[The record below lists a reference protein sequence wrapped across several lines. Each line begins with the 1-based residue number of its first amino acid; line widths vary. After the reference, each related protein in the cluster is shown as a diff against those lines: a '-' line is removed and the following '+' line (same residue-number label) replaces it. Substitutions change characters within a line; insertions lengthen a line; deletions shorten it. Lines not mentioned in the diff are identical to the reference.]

1 MKIVICGAGQ
11 VGHSLAK
18 YLSQTDNDVT
28 VIDSSQET
36 IETLNE
42 EFDVQTIIGHPCQPD
57 IMRRA
62 GTNEADLLIAVTSS
76 DEINMVACQVA
87 HTIFSVPTK
96 IARIRDQSY
105 LDPEWSS
112 LFAAKN
118 IGIDHII
125 SPEIEIAK
133 AIERNI
139 NISGSFEV
147 ECLAQGQ
154 ILLIGARALPDSS
167 ILHTPLKLL
176 SPLLSN
182 TEFNIILIIRHDQII
197 FPQEHDVI
205 IAGDEVY
212 FICKKDDAP
221 KTMQMFGYYSEP
233 FKRVV
238 IIGGGNIGRNLSKF
252 LEPHFPNLK
261 TKIIENSKKQA
272 QLLSEKFSNS
282 VVIYGNAL
290 DSDILQ
296 EANVGG
302 SEIVVSVT
310 NDDKVN
316 ILSSLLAKKLGAKRT
331 LSLINSTNYNSLMSS
346 LGVDGIINPR
356 SITIS
361 SILHYLRRGSIK
373 SIHSLKDG
381 VAEVIE
387 GEVTNAS
394 PIAGCFV
401 KKINLRNV
409 MQILA
414 VVRNGD
420 IIFAT
425 ENLAMIPGDYVIMIV
440 AAHSTKKAEKLFT
453 NRTEYLF

>member
-11 VGHSLAK
+11 IGHSLAK
-18 YLSQTDNDVT
+18 YLSERDNDIT
-28 VIDSSQET
+28 IIDSSQES
-36 IETLNE
+36 IDILNE
-42 EFDVQTIIGHPCQPD
+42 QLDVQTVIGHPCQPD
-57 IMRRA
+57 VMRNA
-62 GTNEADLLIAVTSS
+62 GTNEADLLIAVTAS
-76 DEINMVACQVA
+76 DEINMIACEVA

-105 LDPEWSS
+105 LDSEWAS
-112 LFAAKN
+112 LFTAKH

-139 NISGSFEV
+139 NIPGSFEV
-147 ECLAQGQ
+147 QCLAENQ
-154 ILLIGARALPDSS
+154 IFLIGLKALNDAI

-176 SPLLSN
+176 STLSIHA
-182 TEFNIILIIRHDQII
+182 EFNIILIIRHDQII
-197 FPQEHDVI
+197 FPQENDAI

-212 FICKKDDAP
+212 FICKQTDAA
-221 KTMQMFGYYSEP
+221 KVIQAFGYYSEP

-238 IIGGGNIGRNLSKF
+238 IIGGGNIGRNLSTF
-252 LEPHFPNLK
+252 LEPHSPHLK
-261 TKIIENSKKQA
+261 TKVIENSKKQA
-272 QLLSEKFSNS
+272 QLLSEKFLNT
-282 VVIYGNAL
+282 VVIHGNAL

-302 SEIVVSVT
+302 AEFVVSVT

-316 ILSSLLAKKLGAKRT
+316 ILSALLAKKLGAKRT
-331 LSLINSTNYNSLMSS
+331 LSLINSTNYNSLISS

-361 SILHYLRRGSIK
+361 SILHYLRHGRIK

-381 VAEVIE
+381 VAEIIE
-387 GEVTNAS
+387 AEVTSTS

-401 KKINLRNV
+401 KKINFRNV
-409 MQILA
+409 IQIIA
-414 VVRNGD
+414 VIRNED
-420 IIFAT
+420 IIFET
-425 ENLAMIPGDYVIMIV
+425 DNLAIIPEDHVIMIV
-440 AAHSTKKAEKLFT
+440 APHSTKKVEKLFT
-453 NRTEYLF
+453 NRAEYIF